1 MDEVVL
7 ADIAVDESNKVNLED
22 KDTIT
27 AFLRK
32 EVSWPLY
39 SISADEKVEDLIEKA
54 RNKWESLHQDD
65 EVEQEMMLP
74 LIRLK
79 VSYWGRGQ
87 EYDIS

>member
-32 EVSWPLY
+32 EVS
-39 SISADEKVEDLIEKA
+39 
-54 RNKWESLHQDD
+54 
-65 EVEQEMMLP
+65 
-74 LIRLK
+74 
-79 VSYWGRGQ
+79 
-87 EYDIS
+87 